1 MIYLFII
8 LHYDASLYLF
18 RLVNAWINTNYVQV
32 GPVMGERSERCTW
45 QIFLFEGNLIYNQD
59 QSQPAAKSRKNI
71 FIR

>member
-18 RLVNAWINTNYVQV
+18 RLDVMAWINTNYVQV
-32 GPVMGERSERCTW
+32 GPVMGDRCTW
-45 QIFLFEGNLIYNQD
+45 QIFLFEGNLIYNHD
-59 QSQPAAKSRKNI
+59 QSHPTAKSRKYI